1 MEVVA
6 SVPGNVLVAGGYLVL
21 ECPNTG
27 LVLSTTSRFYAIV
40 RPTTA
45 AEEEAHLLRLEEKA
59 EHGGGGAWE
68 YLSLPQFARTP
79 PSSLWPPSSP
89 PRPLRLNDARLPPLL
104 SVTPLFLL
112 TPLHPSPACN
122 IGPLAG

>member
-6 SVPGNVLVAGGYLVL
+6 SVPGKVLVAGGYLVL
-21 ECPNTG
+21 ERPNTG
-27 LVLSTTSRFYAIV
+27 LVLSTTSHFYAIV

-68 YLSLPQFARTP
+68 YLSLACRLRARHP
-79 PSSLWPPSSP
+79 APVLRLGLSL
-89 PRPLRLNDARLPPLL
+89 LNDASARSRIAFEHWTLYEK
-104 SVTPLFLL
+104 VAVATMDF
-112 TPLHPSPACN
+112 
-122 IGPLAG
+122 